1 MKPFCGP
8 ATKTLPR
15 YAAWFVAR
23 LIADTPTAQDTAWQ
37 RLLAA

>member
-8 ATKTLPR
+8 ATKYLPR

-23 LIADTPTAQDTAWQ
+23 LTADTPAAHHTAWQ